1 MKPEDVVEAVDVA
14 GVEAA
19 LPIDR
24 KALDPVAPG
33 GPPIS
38 RRDFFRSLL
47 GNTGRA
53 GVGIGVLGG
62 FLGLRHGHE
71 EPAGMRGE
79 LGIVRP
85 PGSVEEPDFL
95 ARCIRCTRCADAC
108 PTQCIRFFG
117 PEAGE
122 SQATPYILTAD
133 TACSMCL
140 ECGKACPTEAIE
152 VVELMTDVAMGT
164 AEVDERLCVSHNG
177 TGMCGACHTI
187 CPLRN
192 RAIVQDYRNAPVV
205 DPEHCTGCGLC
216 EEICIVRDRRAIR
229 VRTSRVHGAEGEEA
243 VS

>member
-1 MKPEDVVEAVDVA
+1 MKPEGGD
-14 GVEAA
+14 GVERGAA
-19 LPIDR
+19 S
-24 KALDPVAPG
+24 
-33 GPPIS
+33 IS
-38 RRDFFRSLL
+38 RRELFRALL

-62 FLGLRHGHE
+62 FLGLRQGHAD
-71 EPAGMRGE
+71 PVGMRGE

-85 PGSVEEPDFL
+85 PGAAAEPEFL
-95 ARCIRCTRCADAC
+95 ASCIRCTRCADAC

-117 PEAGE
+117 PEAGD

-133 TACSMCL
+133 TACNMCL
-140 ECGKACPTEAIE
+140 ECGPACPTDAIAILE
-152 VVELMTDVAMGT
+152 SMSDAAMGT

-177 TGMCGACHTI
+177 TGVCGACHTI

-205 DPEHCTGCGLC
+205 DPAQCTGCGLC

-229 VRTSRVHGAEGEEA
+229 VRTARVTRTNGEEIG
-243 VS
+243 